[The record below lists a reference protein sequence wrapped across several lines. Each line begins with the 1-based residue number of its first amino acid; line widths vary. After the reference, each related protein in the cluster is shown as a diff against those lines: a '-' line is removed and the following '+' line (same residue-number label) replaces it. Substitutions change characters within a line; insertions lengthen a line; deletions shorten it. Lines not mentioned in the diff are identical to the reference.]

1 MMAMV
6 DVDGR
11 CKFSVDS
18 QPKSIG
24 LVWGLAATRRSV
36 FIHQINRFY
45 SSGDFGHDDSTYD
58 ESMITEPRTKVV
70 SAEYT
75 HVKTAS
81 RKTNIWK

>member
-1 MMAMV
+1 MAIV

-36 FIHQINRFY
+36 FIHQMNRFY
-45 SSGDFGHDDSTYD
+45 SSNDFGHDDSTYD
-58 ESMITEPRTKVV
+58 ISMKTEPRIKIV

>member
-1 MMAMV
+1 MV
-6 DVDGR
+6 GANFR
-11 CKFSVDS
+11 WTHSPS
-18 QPKSIG
+18 R
-24 LVWGLAATRRSV
+24 LAWSGGWRSV
-36 FIHQINRFY
+36 FIHQMNRFY

-58 ESMITEPRTKVV
+58 ESMITEPRIKVV